1 MMGKYRD
8 VIIRNQMPYDFV
20 SSHESK
26 WRAKF
31 AVRKLKDES
40 KDIKYGFLAGMRA
53 PYVGISTR
61 IIKAKDGRYLV
72 YSRDK

>member
-1 MMGKYRD
+1 MGKYKD

-20 SSHESK
+20 SSHENK
-26 WRAKF
+26 WLA
-31 AVRKLKDES
+31 KLKVTRLKDDS
-40 KDIKYGFLAGMRA
+40 KNIKWGLLAGMRA
-53 PYVGISTR
+53 TYVSISTR

>member
-1 MMGKYRD
+1 MGKYRD

-20 SSHESK
+20 SSHENK
-26 WRAKF
+26 WYA
-31 AVRKLKDES
+31 KLKVMRLKDDS
-40 KDIKYGFLAGMRA
+40 KNIKTGWLARRA
-53 PYVGISTR
+53 TYVGISTR